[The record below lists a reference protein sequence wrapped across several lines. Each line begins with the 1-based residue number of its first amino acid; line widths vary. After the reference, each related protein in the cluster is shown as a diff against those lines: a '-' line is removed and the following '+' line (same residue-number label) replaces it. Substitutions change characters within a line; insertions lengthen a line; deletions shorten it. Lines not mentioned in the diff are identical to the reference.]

1 MAIQKTNGLLVDDKV
16 LAVKYATHDRSM
28 LSMRRPQANKKPL
41 TQTEVKVQTH
51 LLATN
56 HLQRLNS
63 DFSFNSIRS
72 ALKDIGLDQVVVRRE
87 RQGCNLD
94 FQIPGGAPIK
104 YPEDQGLV

>member
-1 MAIQKTNGLLVDDKV
+1 MLHQTWQSRKLMDFWWMIRYLQSKV
-16 LAVKYATHDRSM
+16 LQGDSTMSDVKASMTIKANEDGRSW
-28 LSMRRPQANKKPL
+28 LYES
-41 TQTEVKVQTH
+41 VII
-51 LLATN
+51 
-56 HLQRLNS
+56 RLNS

-72 ALKDIGLDQVVVRRE
+72 ALKDIGLDQVVARRE